1 MGVRQPFATVIG
13 AMMPS
18 LTVVRAESAH
28 LEQVVPLFD
37 LYRQFYKK
45 TPNLEGARAFLRERL
60 EREESVIFLALLDD
74 TPVGFTQLYPLFSS
88 GSMGRIWLL
97 NDLYVAEAGRK
108 HGVGAAL
115 LERARQH
122 GIETGALRLMLQTAF
137 DNFPAQRLYER
148 MGWQRDTV
156 FWVYELGLTN

>member
-1 MGVRQPFATVIG
+1 MPTLTITRAT
-13 AMMPS
+13 
-18 LTVVRAESAH
+18 LDH

-45 TPNLEGARAFLRERL
+45 TPNLEGACSFLRERL
-60 EREESVIFLALLDD
+60 ERDESVIFLALLDD
-74 TPVGFTQLYPLFSS
+74 VPVGFTQLYPLFSS

-97 NDLYVAEAGRK
+97 NDLYVAADGRK

-122 GIETGALRLMLQTAF
+122 GVETGALRLMLQTAF